1 MAGIGVKLKKVYEK
15 SSLLVRFSGFA
26 YSMVVTIAPMV
37 LVIVEIFFM
46 GLVLGYNEVEYY
58 RRELFSCTVLYIF
71 IFSQLSSAPFNAVLS
86 RYMSDVIYEERY
98 GDIMPAFYV
107 GFLINSLFS
116 GIPAIIFCLH
126 EYSTGNVD
134 GIFVFLG
141 FAGYIS
147 SMFVFY
153 CMLYLSIC
161 KDYSKITGFYFLG
174 MGIAFILGIVFVKL
188 LGMEITMGMLAAVDT
203 GFFIIAVLEYA
214 QIKSYFRENNR
225 TYSRVMSYF
234 KSFFLLIISN
244 GLYVAGLYVHN
255 FVFWTTDIRMVVAD
269 SFVCAEP
276 YDMATFLAL
285 VTNISSS
292 MIFISNVELRFHD
305 RYKKYSEAIIG
316 GRLIDI
322 ENTKLRMFRQLSAEL
337 LNLARTQFI
346 ISVIIFLT
354 FLVFLPRFGFSGMVM
369 QIYPMLAVSYYVL
382 FLMYGGLIFLYY
394 FNDLLGAAFTS
405 ILFFVTTLI
414 ASIGASH
421 LDIIWYGVG
430 LLAGSVVGWWFVYFR
445 IRWVERNI
453 EEHTFCRGT
462 ILAKAQGKVPSS
474 RVYVKRDADHV

>member
-1 MAGIGVKLKKVYEK
+1 MAGIGVKLKKAYEK
-15 SSLLVRFSGFA
+15 RSILSRFSGFA
-26 YSMVVTIAPMV
+26 YSMVVTITPMV
-37 LVIVEIFFM
+37 LVIALIVLM
-46 GLVLGYNEVEYY
+46 GYVLGYNEVEYY
-58 RRELFSCTVLYIF
+58 RRELFSATVLYIF

-86 RYMSDVIYEERY
+86 RNMSDVIYEERY

-107 GFLINSLFS
+107 GFIMNALFS
-116 GIPAIIFCLH
+116 GTPAVIFCLH
-126 EYSTGNVD
+126 EYFTGQVEPM
-134 GIFVFLG
+134 FVFLG
-141 FAGYIS
+141 FAGYMA

-174 MGIAFILGIVFVKL
+174 MGIAFVASVILVKL
-188 LGMEITMGMLAAVDT
+188 LHVEITTGMLLGVDI
-203 GFFIIAVLEYA
+203 GFFLIAVLEYA

-225 TYSRVMSYF
+225 TYGRVMSYF

-255 FVFWTTDIRMVVAD
+255 FVFWTTDLRMVVAD

-285 VTNISSS
+285 ITNLSSS

-322 ENTKLRMFRQLSAEL
+322 ENTKIRMFRQLSAEL

-346 ISVIIFLT
+346 ISVIIFLA
-354 FLVFLPRFGFSGMVM
+354 FLVFLPRFGFSGIVM

-382 FLMYGGLIFLYY
+382 FLMYAVLIFLYY
-394 FNDLLGAAFTS
+394 FNDLVGAALTSVIFFFTA
-405 ILFFVTTLI
+405 LA
-414 ASIGASH
+414 ASIFATR
-421 LDIIWYGVG
+421 LDIIWYGAG
-430 LLAGSVVGWWFVYFR
+430 LFIGSAAGWCFGYYR
-445 IRWVERNI
+445 IRWVESHI
-453 EEHTFCRGT
+453 EEHTFCRGS
-462 ILAKAQGKVPSS
+462 ILQRGQGNMPSF
-474 RVYVKRDADHV
+474 RVYVKRDADQ